1 MHCINTLPTQTINA
15 GYSFMFLTFY
25 TVILFRFY
33 KINITTLSYEI
44 VETQVWNCFIKLGTR
59 DV

>member
-1 MHCINTLPTQTINA
+1 MQYINKLPTQTINA

-25 TVILFRFY
+25 TVFLFRFY

-44 VETQVWNCFIKLGTR
+44 VETHV
-59 DV
+59 

>member
-1 MHCINTLPTQTINA
+1 MQCINTLSTQRINA
-15 GYSFMFLTFY
+15 GYSFMFFTFY

-44 VETQVWNCFIKLGTR
+44 VETQV
-59 DV
+59 